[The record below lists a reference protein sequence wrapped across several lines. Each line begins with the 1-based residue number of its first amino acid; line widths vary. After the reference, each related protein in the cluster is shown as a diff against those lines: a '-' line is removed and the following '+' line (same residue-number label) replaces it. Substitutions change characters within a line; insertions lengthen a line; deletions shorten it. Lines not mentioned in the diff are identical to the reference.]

1 MTLPQLT
8 DAETSQLIQES
19 LAYLRQQHDFYLSQ
33 GKPLS
38 LQQTEVMRP
47 FFPPSVLAD
56 ARIVMSQDHPVP
68 NPAFIA
74 KLRERGFPLV
84 VDLHHV
90 NVVSFFDVQ
99 VLHTLNDRHLFHG
112 LVHAVQFR
120 VLGIERSVECYVR
133 ALLKTG
139 LHVAIPFEAHAY
151 ELDARFAQDPS
162 AFFSVEEEIKSW
174 AAADRY

>member
-1 MTLPQLT
+1 MTLPRLT
-8 DAETSQLIQES
+8 DAEIAELIQES
-19 LAYLRQQHDFYLSQ
+19 LAYLRQQHDVFLPQ
-33 GKPLS
+33 GKSLS
-38 LQQTEVMRP
+38 PQQTDVMRA

-74 KLRERGFPLV
+74 RLRERGFPLM
-84 VDLHHV
+84 VDLHHL

-99 VLHTLNDRHLFHG
+99 VLQTPNNRHLFHG
-112 LVHAVQFR
+112 LVHAMQFR
-120 VLGIERSVECYVR
+120 ILGVERSVESYVR

-139 LHVAIPFEAHAY
+139 LHVTIPFEAHAY

-162 AFFSVEEEIKSW
+162 IAFSVEEEIKSW
-174 AAADRY
+174 AAAGRY